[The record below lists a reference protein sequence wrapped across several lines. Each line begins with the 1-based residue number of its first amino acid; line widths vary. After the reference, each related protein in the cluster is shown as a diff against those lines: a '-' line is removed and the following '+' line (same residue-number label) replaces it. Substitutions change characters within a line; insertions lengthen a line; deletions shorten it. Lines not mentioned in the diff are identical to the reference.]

1 MPALSDPRR
10 RAWRAMLSALAGGGL
25 TAAGLG
31 GPLSAAAL
39 GAEAPAA
46 SPSPGEGAAAPPV
59 TASTPA
65 ASPAT
70 PAPGAS
76 DQTTST
82 PTSTPPAPATGASG
96 PGSPSSPASAPAP
109 AEVPTVVLQRKQKT
123 TPSKPA
129 SPSVSATAPGAQP
142 ATSGAGTPKG
152 GAASGPSNVALAPQ
166 LVAAQAKALAAE
178 LAGSAASEQAL
189 SFYRIP
195 LFLLP
200 IYQAAAVQYG
210 VPWQILAAIN
220 EIETDY
226 GSDQSVST
234 AGAVGWMQFMPATW
248 LQYGVDALNAGYADP
263 YNPVDAVFAA
273 ARYLR
278 AAGAESDLRGAIL
291 AYNHSEEYANSVLLR
306 AKLIATYPK
315 SVIAT
320 LTGLVDARLPVTGR
334 RVAWEPLLSAVP
346 SSSATANAAAAPNVA
361 ASGAGPA
368 TLPSATPAGSGANGS
383 GSTSAQAGVSAPA
396 GGSAQATPGSTAPP
410 SPAVAAALATGRAG
424 AEAQPQF
431 VDLMSSPNAAVV
443 AVQDGRIV
451 KLGSSRK
458 LGKYVILRDV
468 YGDVFTYAGLGSI
481 ASSYRL
487 PKALGAPAK
496 APVAQAEGH
505 EPAPDQPASAGR
517 QLPLTLRVKTPAKPD
532 PSEVAAANGPQ
543 EANPSGAEATPAAAG
558 KVRLFAHP
566 GNPDALAAARV
577 ARESSSRAG
586 LHAGGVDRPLPLRS
600 GAVVAQGTVLG
611 HVRVPLGAKDGHLRF
626 AIRPA
631 GDPRTIDPQ
640 AILENWMQLDTA
652 LHPQGAKGNPS
663 LLGATASAVFL
674 LSKSALE
681 REILSDPG
689 IAMSACSRHE
699 VAAGAID
706 KRVLAVLGFLSR
718 SGLKPTVAALRC
730 GDGAYAVSGYVSSA
744 HLGDGLAISQ
754 INGIPIAGHQG
765 AGSITDTM
773 IRALLTL
780 QGEFV
785 PRQIVSLMRYPG
797 APSTLARPD
806 HGDYIEVVFSPA
818 AKRGVAAKATATK
831 AGTTAAHSASA
842 GQTAPAPVVV
852 SGDLSAVQ
860 WDTLIARIAGLP
872 APVVRTKPS
881 ASAIPDSTSSTI
893 PQATKSS
900 GPGKG

>member
-1 MPALSDPRR
+1 
-10 RAWRAMLSALAGGGL
+10 MLSALAGGGL
-25 TAAGLG
+25 TAAGLS
-31 GPLSAAAL
+31 GPLSTVAL
-39 GAEAPAA
+39 AAEAPAA
-46 SPSPGEGAAAPPV
+46 SPTPGEGTVTPTV

-70 PAPGAS
+70 PAPSAS
-76 DQTTST
+76 DQTTTST
-82 PTSTPPAPATGASG
+82 PTSSPPAPATGAS
-96 PGSPSSPASAPAP
+96 SPASGSSPASASAP
-109 AEVPTVVLQRKQKT
+109 VEVPTVVLQRKQKT
-123 TPSKPA
+123 TPGKPA
-129 SPSVSATAPGAQP
+129 SRSVSATAPGSPSAQP
-142 ATSGAGTPKG
+142 GTSGASTPNN
-152 GAASGPSNVALAPQ
+152 GAASGSSNVALPPQ

-248 LQYGVDALNAGYADP
+248 LQYGVDALSAGYADP
-263 YNPVDAVFAA
+263 YNPVDAIFAA

-278 AAGAESDLRGAIL
+278 AAGAESNLRGAIL
-291 AYNHSEEYANSVLLR
+291 AYNHSEEYADSVLLR

-320 LTGLVDARLPVTGR
+320 LTGLVDARLPVTGK
-334 RVAWEPLLSAVP
+334 RVAWGPLLSAVP
-346 SSSATANAAAAPNVA
+346 SSSATANAAKVPSAA
-361 ASGAGPA
+361 ASGTGPT
-368 TLPSATPAGSGANGS
+368 TLPSATPAGSGASGS
-383 GSTSAQAGVSAPA
+383 GSASAPA
-396 GGSAQATPGSTAPP
+396 GDAAQATPGSTAPP
-410 SPAVAAALATGRAG
+410 SPAVAAALATGKAG

-451 KLGSSRK
+451 QLGSSRK

-481 ASSYRL
+481 APTYRL
-487 PKALGAPAK
+487 PKALGVTAK
-496 APVAQAEGH
+496 APVAQAAEGH
-505 EPAPDQPASAGR
+505 EPAPAQPASAGR

-532 PSEVAAANGPQ
+532 PSEVVAANGAQ
-543 EANPSGAEATPAAAG
+543 EARASSVEATPAAAG

-566 GNPDALAAARV
+566 GNPDALMAARV

-586 LHAGGVDRPLPLRS
+586 LHAGGIDRPLLLRRGS
-600 GAVVAQGTVLG
+600 VVAQGTVLG

-626 AIRPA
+626 AVRPA
-631 GDPRTIDPQ
+631 GDPSTIDPQ

-652 LHPQGAKGNPS
+652 LHPRGAKGNPS

-689 IAMSACSRHE
+689 IVMSACSRHE

-706 KRVLAVLGFLSR
+706 KRALAVLGFLSR

-744 HLGDGLAISQ
+744 HIGDGLAISQ

-765 AGSITDTM
+765 AGSITDTT

-785 PRQIVSLMRYPG
+785 PRRIVSLMRYPG
-797 APSTLARPD
+797 APSTLARAD
-806 HGDYIEVVFSPA
+806 HGDYIEVVFSPVAKQGAA
-818 AKRGVAAKATATK
+818 AKVTATK
-831 AGTTAAHSASA
+831 AKAAAHAANA
-842 GQTAPAPVVV
+842 GQAAPSPVVV
-852 SGDLSAVQ
+852 SGDLSAAQ
-860 WDTLIARIAGLP
+860 WDTLITHIAGLP
-872 APVVRTKPS
+872 APTVRVKPS
-881 ASAIPDSTSSTI
+881 SSAIPDANSSTL
-893 PQATKSS
+893 PRTATK
-900 GPGKG
+900 